1 MYRLYIDPCWI
12 IRQDSLQYSIY
23 SVYTHDVVFLGIL
36 ESDDEWK
43 IPSTEPPWRIMAPRP
58 ATGQVLPPNTADLV
72 TQSMRCVNSTN
83 GEKGLLMKLRHLGWI
98 WLGRCENGKIWES
111 YIRPFFRLAMNFGC

>member
-111 YIRPFFRLAMNFGC
+111 YIRPFF